1 MSRLFRNL
9 SKYFIEL
16 VLAIS
21 GLLAIIQV
29 FKKADLPA
37 TLGLT
42 VFLAGVV
49 AAIYRIRTA
58 TDEAQLQLKNLHEA
72 IGKLNNQV
80 TSLVIDQDSAYLRRT
95 LTLIERAKEPHLY
108 AGHEVATTVYEY
120 ARLLVSD
127 LKRHRAR
134 EAKTVQI
141 DEKYVINDLIA
152 SVASALP
159 KDSYWLGITHLTT
172 GWSSESDPGF
182 QELVRTMNTRS
193 KSGELTILRLYCTE
207 TLKELVPIK
216 PDLDSAASAGIRIR
230 ILAGRD
236 RPSDMSL
243 LWGPIPDSVNLVNKP
258 EPASELDRNSAI
270 CGMRFGTRGGRS
282 LDRLTLCSPDSD
294 EFRHWVLEFDRYWRR
309 GTDYHPDLLKGDS
322 A

>member
-16 VLAIS
+16 VLAVS

-80 TSLVIDQDSAYLRRT
+80 TSLLIDQDSSYLERT
-95 LTLIERAKEPHLY
+95 LKEIERTKEPHLY
-108 AGHEVATTVYEY
+108 AGHELASNVYDY
-120 ARLLVSD
+120 ARSLVSE
-127 LKRHRAR
+127 LKRHRER
-134 EAKTVQI
+134 QAKTVEI
-141 DEKYVINDLIA
+141 SEKYVINDLIA

-172 GWSSESDPGF
+172 GWDSESDPGF
-182 QELVRTMNTRS
+182 HELVKTMNARS
-193 KSGELTILRLYCTE
+193 KSGELTVLRLYCTE
-207 TLKELVPIK
+207 SLKELVPIQSH
-216 PDLDSAASAGIRIR
+216 LDSAVSAGILIR
-230 ILAGRD
+230 ILAGRQ
-236 RPSDMSL
+236 RPTDMSL
-243 LWGPIPDSVNLVNKP
+243 LWGPIPDSVNLANKSA
-258 EPASELDRNSAI
+258 PASELDKGSAI
-270 CGMRFGTRGGRS
+270 CGMRFETRGGRS
-282 LDRLTLCSPDSD
+282 LTTLTLVSPDSND
-294 EFRHWVLEFDRYWRR
+294 FRVLRLEFDQYWQR
-309 GTDYHPDLLKGDS
+309 GTAYRPGLLQGDS